1 MLYGISGR
9 FQTLSRT
16 VRQVAHALLTRPP
29 LTQGRSP
36 SSVRLECVMH
46 AASVHPEPGS
56 NSRKICIKTPRRV
69 IQSFELDCSL
79 PFCLSS
85 ILFKNCEICFTHGL
99 DLSKPC
105 FVLISYCSIFN
116 DRPLRFRPV
125 FLHSCA
131 ALVLY
136 HFLLLLS
143 IPFSKFFQNF
153 FSFSVSPLFCTKYI
167 ALICAE

>member
-56 NSRKICIKTPRRV
+56 NSRKICIKTSLRT
-69 IQSFELDCSL
+69 IHSFELDCSL
-79 PFCLSS
+79 LFCLSS

-99 DLSKPC
+99 DLS
-105 FVLISYCSIFN
+105 
-116 DRPLRFRPV
+116 RPALYSSLVVQFSMIVCCARS
-125 FLHSCA
+125 LSCA
-131 ALVLY
+131 ACILY
-136 HFLLLLS
+136 HFLLPVS
-143 IPFSKFFQNF
+143 IPFLKVFRFF
-153 FSFSVSPLFCTKYI
+153 
-167 ALICAE
+167 

>member
-29 LTQGRSP
+29 LTRGRSP

-85 ILFKNCEICFTHGL
+85 ILFKNCEICFTHGF

-105 FVLISYCSIFN
+105 FVLISCCSIFN
-116 DRPLRFRPV
+116 DRLPRRSV
-125 FLHSCA
+125 FLSQSCA
-131 ALVLY
+131 AWILY
-136 HFLLLLS
+136 HFLSLLS
-143 IPFSKFFQNF
+143 ILFLKFFR
-153 FSFSVSPLFCTKYI
+153 LF
-167 ALICAE
+167 

>member
-56 NSRKICIKTPRRV
+56 NSRKICIKTSLGT

-79 PFCLSS
+79 LFCLSS

-99 DLSKPC
+99 DLSRPALYSSLVVQFSMIVCHADRFFIPILRSLDIISLSTPFVNTFFEIFSTFLKKILFSRELPCGGRKP
-105 FVLISYCSIFN
+105 S
-116 DRPLRFRPV
+116 
-125 FLHSCA
+125 
-131 ALVLY
+131 
-136 HFLLLLS
+136 
-143 IPFSKFFQNF
+143 
-153 FSFSVSPLFCTKYI
+153 
-167 ALICAE
+167 